1 MRLIG
6 SYDMTLSMLFLRR
19 VAARNTQRIC
29 EKRLC
34 LEQRRLVPEMLHS
47 SRQTR
52 PEGPLGRLELAG
64 AAL

>member
-34 LEQRRLVPEMLHS
+34 LERRRLVPEMCNHPARRVLH
-47 SRQTR
+47 
-52 PEGPLGRLELAG
+52 GLLEQVKF
-64 AAL
+64 